1 MTDKPN
7 LADRIPEPPDNT
19 LLVLKLGDEYQV
31 IQRGDEAA
39 REFSEH
45 EDERWFD
52 MGDGDSDALA
62 WREAL
67 KYATKVYACG
77 ALLANL

>member
-1 MTDKPN
+1 MSDMPN
-7 LADRIPEPPDNT
+7 LADELPEPSDLT
-19 LLVLKLGDEYQV
+19 LLILKLGDEYRV
-31 IQRGDEAA
+31 IQRSDELA
-39 REFSEH
+39 REHSEH

-52 MGDGDSDALA
+52 MSDVDSDGLA

-77 ALLANL
+77 SRLATL